1 MLNVCGSMVNA
12 FAEHVKGNIQA
23 LVCRLTFNNFFSH
36 IFLLTC
42 IVVLLRPFSVFFFI
56 ICPSSH
62 PYRQTCQSI
71 PPPAP
76 PYILNLMTAST
87 PERTF
92 PSFQPSSSVTS
103 SSFLSS
109 SSSCTWASNDG
120 GNSVLWP
127 RQQ

>member
-1 MLNVCGSMVNA
+1 MLNVCESMVNA
-12 FAEHVKGNIQA
+12 FAEHVKGNVQV

-71 PPPAP
+71 PPLTP
-76 PYILNLMTAST
+76 PSILNLMTAST